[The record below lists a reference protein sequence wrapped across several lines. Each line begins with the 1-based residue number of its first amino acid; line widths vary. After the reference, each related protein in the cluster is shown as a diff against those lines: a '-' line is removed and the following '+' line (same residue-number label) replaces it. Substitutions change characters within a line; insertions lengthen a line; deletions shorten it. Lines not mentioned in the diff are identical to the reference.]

1 MSSDYAVE
9 FKSTGIIDLI
19 GNVKITTSDSTLVT
33 ANQLYWDQTNQ
44 WIFTNQPYQIIFA
57 DGSYN
62 DGLQFDSN
70 QEFTTFLS
78 RKNQGIQLVDKNKN
92 SMRNKLYILFEYL
105 YIIMAG
111 FSVYVTLTS
120 WNEDR
125 NRAYLFLFFTVV
137 AIFMFFLKRNFRKK
151 IENSKNQE

>member
-1 MSSDYAVE
+1 
-9 FKSTGIIDLI
+9 
-19 GNVKITTSDSTLVT
+19 
-33 ANQLYWDQTNQ
+33 
-44 WIFTNQPYQIIFA
+44 
-57 DGSYN
+57 
-62 DGLQFDSN
+62 
-70 QEFTTFLS
+70 
-78 RKNQGIQLVDKNKN
+78 
-92 SMRNKLYILFEYL
+92 MRNKLYILFEYL

-120 WNEDR
+120 WNGDR

>member
-1 MSSDYAVE
+1 
-9 FKSTGIIDLI
+9 
-19 GNVKITTSDSTLVT
+19 
-33 ANQLYWDQTNQ
+33 
-44 WIFTNQPYQIIFA
+44 
-57 DGSYN
+57 
-62 DGLQFDSN
+62 
-70 QEFTTFLS
+70 
-78 RKNQGIQLVDKNKN
+78 
-92 SMRNKLYILFEYL
+92 MRNKLYILFEYL
-105 YIIMAG
+105 YLIMAG

>member
-1 MSSDYAVE
+1 
-9 FKSTGIIDLI
+9 
-19 GNVKITTSDSTLVT
+19 
-33 ANQLYWDQTNQ
+33 
-44 WIFTNQPYQIIFA
+44 
-57 DGSYN
+57 
-62 DGLQFDSN
+62 
-70 QEFTTFLS
+70 
-78 RKNQGIQLVDKNKN
+78 
-92 SMRNKLYILFEYL
+92 MRNKLYILFEYL

>member
-1 MSSDYAVE
+1 
-9 FKSTGIIDLI
+9 
-19 GNVKITTSDSTLVT
+19 
-33 ANQLYWDQTNQ
+33 
-44 WIFTNQPYQIIFA
+44 
-57 DGSYN
+57 
-62 DGLQFDSN
+62 
-70 QEFTTFLS
+70 
-78 RKNQGIQLVDKNKN
+78 
-92 SMRNKLYILFEYL
+92 MRNKLYILFEYL

-111 FSVYVTLTS
+111 FSVYITLTS